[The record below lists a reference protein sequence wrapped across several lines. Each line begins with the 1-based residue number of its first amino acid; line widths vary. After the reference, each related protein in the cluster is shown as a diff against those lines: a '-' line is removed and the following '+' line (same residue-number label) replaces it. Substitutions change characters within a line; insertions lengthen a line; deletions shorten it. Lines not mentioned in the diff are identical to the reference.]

1 MTAGASS
8 QATNPEPRP
17 PGPLLGVKLHTG
29 PRSHTWTVMGSGP
42 LSGPTLFPRSRGG
55 ERPPSTPLAPLP
67 LPAASSA
74 PLLLFPKSTPLIH
87 DFPPQS
93 GLLSTTLHQRPP
105 PPDQRHSI
113 RSWVGFQASLTS
125 LVLPCNLSSPP
136 TREASGL
143 QTSVVTPAHP
153 LPARAVTAAL
163 PGPPLTQPIFLSSL
177 LSVRGQQT

>member
-93 GLLSTTLHQRPP
+93 WAPLYNPSPATSSSRPTSLYQVMGRFP
-105 PPDQRHSI
+105 GFLDQM
-113 RSWVGFQASLTS
+113 LTS
-125 LVLPCNLSSPP
+125 L
-136 TREASGL
+136 
-143 QTSVVTPAHP
+143 
-153 LPARAVTAAL
+153 
-163 PGPPLTQPIFLSSL
+163 SSL
-177 LSVRGQQT
+177 ATSLALLPEKPQVSRLQV

>member
-67 LPAASSA
+67 LPAASST
-74 PLLLFPKSTPLIH
+74 PLSLFPKNTPLIH

-113 RSWVGFQASLTS
+113 RSWVGFQASLTRRS
-125 LVLPCNLSSPP
+125 LPC
-136 TREASGL
+136 
-143 QTSVVTPAHP
+143 
-153 LPARAVTAAL
+153 
-163 PGPPLTQPIFLSSL
+163 PPLQPL
-177 LSVRGQQT
+177 